1 MQVSGATEL
10 ASKAQGVPDSSNV
23 KIKGDIDD
31 PFQSDMKVRCP
42 CGSSL
47 ETENIIKVMIV
58 SLMFFA
64 LIIVC

>member
-10 ASKAQGVPDSSNV
+10 ASKGQGVSDSGNV
-23 KIKGDIDD
+23 KIKGEINV

-42 CGSSL
+42 CGTSL